1 MLRYPAILPRTSTA
15 WVHSRC
21 GHHGIANE
29 HYLAFEIAQY
39 QKIRTAWYLCDCQFV
54 STCSFTRP
62 RYYYPEDYSQ
72 LTFISSGIVA
82 SIIRATIFFGT
93 EAFADETWASVDL
106 VGWSIIET
114 SVYIITCC
122 LPNLRPLVSH
132 YTPAWIKRAV
142 KSSVTRSTGA
152 TSKGLSGIHKST
164 SFGHSLTSKRGH
176 VTDDAIELTGRGDSR
191 AWVRVDSMEALD
203 RASSQGSPGLPLQLT
218 QQHSQSLG
226 TTTHITTGDK
236 SHYPLR

>member
-1 MLRYPAILPRTSTA
+1 MSPRRQSLSGF
-15 WVHSRC
+15 SR
-21 GHHGIANE
+21 
-29 HYLAFEIAQY
+29 
-39 QKIRTAWYLCDCQFV
+39 
-54 STCSFTRP
+54 
-62 RYYYPEDYSQ
+62 
-72 LTFISSGIVA
+72 LTLMSSGIVA

-132 YTPAWIKRAV
+132 YTPAWLKRAV
-142 KSSVTRSTGA
+142 RSSVTRSTGA

-176 VTDDAIELTGRGDSR
+176 NVTEDAIELTGRGDSR

-203 RASSQGSPGLPLQLT
+203 SASSQGSPGLPLQLT
-218 QQHSQSLG
+218 QQQSQSLG
-226 TTTHITTGDK
+226 TTTHITSGDK
-236 SHYPLR
+236 NHFPLR